1 MHKFGLMSY
10 SEARTPN
17 ARNAPRMLPGS
28 SGGALVAALFLCGRE
43 ALTKTKAWFRSHCFR
58 YVPARL
64 PASIL
69 HSGRNL
75 EFSRV
80 TLLTGFHFSS
90 MQRHC
95 RIDLLSVPV
104 LLTAEPIYGCF
115 EFGRAHV
122 QYTDTHTHMPDKQL
136 HNFKFQTFSES
147 L

>member
-90 MQRHC
+90 MQDIVALICCQC
-95 RIDLLSVPV
+95 RFCSQLNRYTAVSNSV
-104 LLTAEPIYGCF
+104 
-115 EFGRAHV
+115 AHTSNI
-122 QYTDTHTHMPDKQL
+122 QTHTHMPDKQL